1 MQNVKVLAIDQS
13 TRAADEE
20 QAVVGATATLE
31 VRPQDA
37 VVLAQAKSEG
47 ELSLSLRSY
56 ADTAGP
62 SGAARSPRGQPH
74 SVRVYRGG
82 DPEVVVTP

>member
-1 MQNVKVLAIDQS
+1 M
-13 TRAADEE
+13 
-20 QAVVGATATLE
+20 VGATATLE

-37 VVLAQAKSEG
+37 VLVAQAKSEG

-62 SGAARSPRGQPH
+62 SGATRRPAAGQSRPQA
-74 SVRVYRGG
+74 VRIYRGG
-82 DPEVVVTP
+82 APEVVAVP